1 MSIFIALPCYGGVVC
16 EKTTMSLFNL
26 GKLFVREGISHG
38 LFTVANSSL
47 ISQGRSKIA
56 NFFLNNTDHEYLFF
70 LDSDIGFDPTSVLK
84 LLISGKD
91 ITAAPYPM
99 KSIPLRYNYKTS
111 QPEERQGDLIK
122 IEHNGMGFVMIHRKV
137 FYDIAAAYP
146 ELKYYPSLDDSNV
159 KPSEAEY
166 HNSYHYFLE
175 HKNGPTFMPEDIS
188 FFWRA
193 RSLGYECWLDTSI
206 HLSHTGSHL
215 FEEK

>member
-26 GKLFVREGISHG
+26 GKLFVREGIPHG

-56 NFFLNNTDHEYLFF
+56 NFFLNNTEHEYLFF
-70 LDSDIGFDPTSVLK
+70 LDSDIGFDPASVLK
-84 LLISGKD
+84 LMSSGKD
-91 ITAAPYPM
+91 IVAAPYPM
-99 KSIPLRYNYKTS
+99 KSIPLRYNYKLAS
-111 QPEERQGDLIK
+111 PEEKQGDLVK
-122 IEHNGMGFVMIHRKV
+122 IEHNGMGFVMIKRQV
-137 FYDIAAAYP
+137 FYDIASAYP

-175 HKNGPTFMPEDIS
+175 YKHGTHYMPEDIS
-188 FFWRA
+188 FFFRA

-206 HLSHTGSHL
+206 KLSHTGSHL
-215 FEEK
+215 FQE

>member
-26 GKLFVREGISHG
+26 GKLFVREGIPHG

-56 NFFLNNTDHEYLFF
+56 NFFLNNTEHEYLFF
-70 LDSDIGFDPTSVLK
+70 LDSDIGFDPASVLK
-84 LLISGKD
+84 LMSSGKD
-91 ITAAPYPM
+91 IIAGPYPM
-99 KSIPLRYNYKTS
+99 KSIPLRYNYKLAT
-111 QPEERQGDLIK
+111 PEEKQGDLVK
-122 IEHNGMGFVMIHRKV
+122 IEHNGMGFVMIKRQV
-137 FYDIAAAYP
+137 FYDVASAYP

-159 KPSEAEY
+159 KPTEAEY

-175 HKNGPTFMPEDIS
+175 YKHGTHYMPEDIS
-188 FFWRA
+188 FFFRA

-206 HLSHTGSHL
+206 KLSHTGSHL
-215 FEEK
+215 FQE

>member
-26 GKLFVREGISHG
+26 GKLFVREGIPHG

-56 NFFLNNTDHEYLFF
+56 NFFLNNTEHEYLFF
-70 LDSDIGFDPTSVLK
+70 LDSDIGFDPASVLK
-84 LLISGKD
+84 LMSSGKD
-91 ITAAPYPM
+91 IVAAPYPM
-99 KSIPLRYNYKTS
+99 KSIPLRYNYKLVN
-111 QPEERQGDLIK
+111 PEERQGDLVK
-122 IEHNGMGFVMIHRKV
+122 IEHNGMGFVMIKRKV
-137 FYDIAAAYP
+137 FYDIANAYP

-159 KPSEAEY
+159 KPTEAEY

-175 HKNGPTFMPEDIS
+175 YKHGTHYMPEDIS
-188 FFWRA
+188 FFFRA

-206 HLSHTGSHL
+206 KLSHTGSHL
-215 FEEK
+215 FQE